1 MYQQVTTE
9 AHSLN
14 KTKKS
19 KQSLIRWDVENG
31 EVEKTKFFLL
41 VMVPYE
47 VLWLSKLLLV
57 SVKISQVEMTDVLI
71 ICFTMTFS

>member
-19 KQSLIRWDVENG
+19 KQSLICWDVENG

-57 SVKISQVEMTDVLI
+57 SVKISQVEMTDILI

>member
-47 VLWLSKLLLV
+47 VL
-57 SVKISQVEMTDVLI
+57 
-71 ICFTMTFS
+71 

>member
-1 MYQQVTTE
+1 MYQQFTTE

-19 KQSLIRWDVENG
+19 KQGLICWDVENG

-57 SVKISQVEMTDVLI
+57 SVKISQVEMTDALI